1 MFQRLLIC
9 TDGTDGLHRLTLLLP
24 SIQAGGFSHVTF
36 LSVVPLETDREIP
49 HEDREGITRAH
60 ELLDS
65 AKDDCP
71 AGLNLDVQVIS
82 SGGRIEDT
90 ILDVAQQTSSD
101 LIIMGSAHRTLL
113 AEKLFGSTAAAV
125 SQRSPIAMLIVRPQ
139 LIATMTLEELDL
151 RFRHLLR
158 YLLVPY
164 NDGEGTQ
171 GLVETLGK
179 WIQQQ
184 RDRGLP
190 PQVER
195 CRLFWAV
202 EQGRREIPVEYW
214 LNTAQKRLE
223 ELRQN
228 LQVEGLTVETQ
239 AEVTSDRLSR
249 FLDAAREHDISA
261 IAIHS
266 NRVNRLVELL
276 SVPDINAALLRRS
289 LHPVLV
295 IPSSS

>member
-9 TDGTDGLHRLTLLLP
+9 TDGTDGLHRLTLLLS

-36 LSVVPLETDREIP
+36 LNVVPLETDCEIP
-49 HEDREGITRAH
+49 HEDREGIERAH
-60 ELLDS
+60 HLLDN
-65 AKDDCP
+65 AKNHCP
-71 AGLNLDVQVIS
+71 TGLNLDVQVIS

-90 ILDVAQQTSSD
+90 ILEVAAQTNSD

-125 SQRSPIAMLIVRPQ
+125 SQHSSVAMLIVRPQ

-171 GLVETLGK
+171 GLVQTLRK

-190 PQVER
+190 TQVER

-202 EQGRREIPVEYW
+202 EQGRREVPVEYW
-214 LNTAQKRLE
+214 LDTARKRLE
-223 ELRQN
+223 ELRQD
-228 LQVEGLTVETQ
+228 LQVEGLTVDTQ

-261 IAIHS
+261 IAIHAS
-266 NRVNRLVELL
+266 RVNRLVELL

-295 IPSSS
+295 IPTHS